1 MTSSSCAAP
10 RRNDGG
16 ALSKM
21 LDDSVPAIVFEDD
34 GPPLTASDLKEK
46 LRKNLERV
54 IDSFR
59 KFDKDNSGS
68 STCTHTAAA
77 HATRRIHLS
86 SSSSSSHFSLAW
98 SLPSQSTSPS
108 G

>member
-1 MTSSSCAAP
+1 MP
-10 RRNDGG
+10 Q
-16 ALSKM
+16 
-21 LDDSVPAIVFEDD
+21 IVFEDD

-68 STCTHTAAA
+68 S
-77 HATRRIHLS
+77 IHRHQCLE
-86 SSSSSSHFSLAW
+86 LADNPPGP
-98 SLPSQSTSPS
+98 LALR
-108 G
+108 